1 MKNKIISNS
10 HSELPFKKDGANLF
24 LEIMSTISV
33 FLFTI
38 TLSGFFMINSLVTS
52 WDKGIVNGFTVQVM
66 EDEKA
71 SGEPSEVRLNKV
83 VNFFEQ
89 VENVQKVR
97 VISDKKV
104 AKLMRPW
111 LGDNIDISVLPMP
124 ELIEVRVKDS
134 SSFDFDKVAKELS
147 KIAPYTSINAHQIW
161 LNKLIIFAKS
171 VKMLALSVLFL
182 VFMICSFSIFYATK
196 TSLGIHQN
204 VFEILHIMGAT
215 DDYVAKQYARR
226 GFFIGLVSGIIG
238 VLVAACAL
246 WIISDVSA
254 DLKGGIFDKAAL
266 GYTDVLYIMTI
277 PMITA
282 MISMFTSYYTVRK
295 TLGKIM

>member
-1 MKNKIISNS
+1 
-10 HSELPFKKDGANLF
+10 
-24 LEIMSTISV
+24 
-33 FLFTI
+33 
-38 TLSGFFMINSLVTS
+38 
-52 WDKGIVNGFTVQVM
+52 
-66 EDEKA
+66 
-71 SGEPSEVRLNKV
+71 
-83 VNFFEQ
+83 
-89 VENVQKVR
+89 
-97 VISDKKV
+97 
-104 AKLMRPW
+104 
-111 LGDNIDISVLPMP
+111 
-124 ELIEVRVKDS
+124 
-134 SSFDFDKVAKELS
+134 
-147 KIAPYTSINAHQIW
+147 
-161 LNKLIIFAKS
+161 
-171 VKMLALSVLFL
+171 
-182 VFMICSFSIFYATK
+182 
-196 TSLGIHQN
+196 
-204 VFEILHIMGAT
+204 MGAT